1 MDWIESGELALTCTN
16 VIDVLETVKFLDI
29 PLVSSICKEWL
40 EFKMTTDNM
49 LGIWWLV
56 RIRTHVHHLSL

>member
-40 EFKMTTDNM
+40 EVRMTTDNM